1 MFKLMIVFL
10 FVCNSIFGSI
20 PMSVQ
25 TPPSLKTNLG
35 AYLDKIVQLPMMNIK
50 GNALFDFRIDKNG
63 KVNDVRVIELPF
75 GVFEK
80 DVIESINEL
89 EFIPAK
95 INGEPIEVRYRMPI
109 HFKG

>member
-1 MFKLMIVFL
+1 MLCLISELTRMARLM
-10 FVCNSIFGSI
+10 
-20 PMSVQ
+20 M
-25 TPPSLKTNLG
+25 LG
-35 AYLDKIVQLPMMNIK
+35 
-50 GNALFDFRIDKNG
+50 
-63 KVNDVRVIELPF
+63 VIELPF

>member
-1 MFKLMIVFL
+1 MFKLMIIFWIVF
-10 FVCNSIFGSI
+10 NSIFGSI

-35 AYLDKIVQLPMMNIK
+35 AYLDKIVQLPMMDVK

-109 HFKG
+109 RFKG

>member
-50 GNALFDFRIDKNG
+50 GMLCLIS
-63 KVNDVRVIELPF
+63 ELTKMARLMML
-75 GVFEK
+75 G
-80 DVIESINEL
+80 
-89 EFIPAK
+89 
-95 INGEPIEVRYRMPI
+95 
-109 HFKG
+109 